1 MKFFESIKQ
10 SAEDATFQAQK
21 MVRVQRQQSAVGA
34 LNQAKDAATR
44 AVGNKAVEKARDGS
58 LHDDELI
65 SLAQLVLDAEGKI
78 AEAEA
83 ELERIRAEQPPN
95 TTGPSTQSAAP
106 SATEAQSG
114 YYCQNCGR
122 PLALGVQFC
131 TSCGARVSAGESG
144 GAPDL
149 QQSAPVWPSSGAADV
164 TAPAART
171 ETPGA
176 PPAWTPPP
184 ASPTPA
190 GEPQAQGAPPAW
202 SSAPPAWSSPS
213 EEESSSGVE
222 APQAQG
228 PAPAWSPPNEVEDGT
243 PLDREEELDAPTSW
257 ATPGQSEAAT
267 SAERLEAQDEQTMPF
282 ERRALTDDE
291 SSSDESPRAVAP
303 SDATPAF
310 PGPMDTIFVGG
321 ATSDSDPETMSQLC
335 EVCDAELVAGVAFCT
350 NCGARVS
357 RESENA

>member
-95 TTGPSTQSAAP
+95 TTGASTQSAAP

-176 PPAWTPPP
+176 RLLGRSTRVAD
-184 ASPTPA
+184 ACPTSRGPR
-190 GEPQAQGAPPAW
+190 GAPRPGRAHRPPGRLQMRSRMERLHREGHADPGRRQPAT
-202 SSAPPAWSSPS
+202 
-213 EEESSSGVE
+213 
-222 APQAQG
+222 QH
-228 PAPAWSPPNEVEDGT
+228 
-243 PLDREEELDAPTSW
+243 
-257 ATPGQSEAAT
+257 
-267 SAERLEAQDEQTMPF
+267 SAERLEAQDEQTMPL

-291 SSSDESPRAVAP
+291 SSSDESPRAVARP
-303 SDATPAF
+303 TRRRRF
-310 PGPMDTIFVGG
+310 RGRDTT
-321 ATSDSDPETMSQLC
+321 AL
-335 EVCDAELVAGVAFCT
+335 
-350 NCGARVS
+350 
-357 RESENA
+357 